1 MLPLVVRKSGASLQ
15 LRSASPDDEGM
26 NVNQAIA
33 ATAAF
38 GGIGYTAALMG
49 VGRSNELAQ
58 QQGRQ
63 VVDLIRSANAPE
75 QVAQRKAGNTGAIG
89 KKLDL
94 YG

>member
-1 MLPLVVRKSGASLQ
+1 M
-15 LRSASPDDEGM
+15 PDVEIV

-33 ATAAF
+33 ATTAF

-75 QVAQRKAGNTGAIG
+75 QVAQRQAANTGPVG